1 MVVFVNYHLTNTPR
15 MCTILN
21 MRFYP
26 RLVLPQLE
34 KELKTPE
41 ITVITGMRQVGKTTL
56 LDHLFSLIKSSNK
69 VKLDFENPLNRKVFE
84 EEDYDAIWNNLA
96 AFGINNRTKAYIFLD
111 EIQHLPSIGSVV
123 KYLND
128 HFEVKF
134 VLTGSSSYYL
144 KNLFPESMAGRKL
157 IFEVYP
163 LTFSE
168 FLTFKGVAQKKPSSF
183 SEKAAFKNRILYNKL
198 IPFYQEYLEYGG
210 FPKVVLEN
218 IPERKRALLSE
229 IFTSYYEND
238 IKSLADFKN
247 TAKLRDLILL
257 LIPRVGSR
265 IEVAKLS
272 ASLGVSRGTV
282 YSYLSFLEK
291 TYFISLLFKF
301 SRSIDRQA
309 AGTQKL
315 FLCDTGMVNI
325 LGKTSEG
332 QLFEQ
337 GVFQNLHL
345 DHTLHFYTKDHASE
359 IDFIADGKV
368 ALEIKTSA
376 SRRDI
381 DHLKRRGKS
390 LSLTES
396 YVISKEYSEDKE
408 VILATDL

>member
-1 MVVFVNYHLTNTPR
+1 MV
-15 MCTILN
+15 
-21 MRFYP
+21 FYP
-26 RLVLPQLE
+26 RLILPQLE
-34 KELKTPE
+34 KELETSE

-56 LDHLFSLIKSSNK
+56 LDHLFSLIDSSNK
-69 VKLDFENPLNRKVFE
+69 VKLDLENPLNRKVFE
-84 EEDYDAIWNNLA
+84 EENYDAIWNNLA
-96 AFGINNRTKAYIFLD
+96 AFGINNRIKAYIFLD
-111 EIQHLPSIGSVV
+111 EIQHLSSIGSVV
-123 KYLND
+123 KYLSD

-168 FLTFKGVAQKKPSSF
+168 FLTFKGVVQKKPSYFAGKVAS
-183 SEKAAFKNRILYNKL
+183 KNRILYSKL

-210 FPKVVLEN
+210 FPKIVLQEN
-218 IPERKRALLSE
+218 PERKKTLLSE
-229 IFTSYYEND
+229 IFTSYYERD
-238 IKSLADFKN
+238 VKSLSDFKD

-257 LIPRVGSR
+257 LIPRIGSR
-265 IEVAKLS
+265 IEVTKLS
-272 ASLGVSRGTV
+272 ASLGLSRETI

-291 TYFISLLFKF
+291 TYFISLISRF
-301 SRSIDRQA
+301 SESPDRQA
-309 AGTQKL
+309 AGARKL
-315 FLCDTGMVNI
+315 FLCDTGMANI

-337 GVFQNLHL
+337 SVFQNLHL
-345 DHTLHFYTKDHASE
+345 DHALHFYTKDSAE

-368 ALEIKTSA
+368 ALEVKTSA

-381 DHLKRRGKS
+381 DHLKRRSKS
-390 LSLTES
+390 LDLAES
-396 YVISKEYSEDKE
+396 YVISKEYSGNRE